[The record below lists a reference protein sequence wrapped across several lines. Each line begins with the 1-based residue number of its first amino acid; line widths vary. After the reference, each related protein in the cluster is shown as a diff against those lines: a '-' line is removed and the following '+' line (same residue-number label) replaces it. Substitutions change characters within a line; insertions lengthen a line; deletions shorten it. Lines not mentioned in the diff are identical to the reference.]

1 MGLDLDHLAVPSFK
15 ISFMRIAGLILAAG
29 ESSRLGRPK
38 QLVKYKGNSLLNH
51 AINTLLE
58 TGINDVF
65 VVLGANRNR
74 IASSI
79 HSSEVITIYND
90 QWRDGMGSSLSAG
103 IRALEFDDQIEAV
116 LVILSDQPK
125 ITAAHYNA
133 LVSSSKEKEQIVCS
147 AYDGAIGVPAIFP
160 RSCFRDLKALTGDKG
175 ARPVIDSYEN
185 KISIPC
191 ADCGI
196 DIDTP
201 DDLINLQ

>member
-1 MGLDLDHLAVPSFK
+1 
-15 ISFMRIAGLILAAG
+15 MRIAGLILAAG

-38 QLVKYKGNSLLNH
+38 QLVKYRGNSLLNH

-90 QWRDGMGSSLSAG
+90 EWRDGMGSSLSAG

-125 ITAAHYNA
+125 VTVAHYNA
-133 LVSSSKEKEQIVCS
+133 LINSSKEREQIVCS
-147 AYDGAIGVPAIFP
+147 AYSEAIGVPAIFP
-160 RSCFRDLKALTGDKG
+160 RSCFGDLKALTGDKG
-175 ARPVIDSYEN
+175 AQEMINNYE
-185 KISIPC
+185 KKVSILCEDC
-191 ADCGI
+191 AI
-196 DIDTP
+196 DIDTT